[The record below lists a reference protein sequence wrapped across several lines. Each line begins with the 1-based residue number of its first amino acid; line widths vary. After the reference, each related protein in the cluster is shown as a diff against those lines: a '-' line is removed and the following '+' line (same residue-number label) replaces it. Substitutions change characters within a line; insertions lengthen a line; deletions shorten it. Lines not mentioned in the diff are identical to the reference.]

1 MATASPFV
9 RPKCQRV
16 TSVAHQI
23 CIKFASTWY
32 PKFNRSYP
40 ISLVFERIGMFLSG
54 PTRSNTF
61 QSATVES
68 YCVLLVPVF
77 VCAQFDMLPG
87 ARLTIPSVS
96 SRPLKLCMTRL
107 RLWSLNGVLR
117 IEIRNCAGVNRVQI
131 VSYCVKCPNG
141 V

>member
-1 MATASPFV
+1 
-9 RPKCQRV
+9 
-16 TSVAHQI
+16 
-23 CIKFASTWY
+23 
-32 PKFNRSYP
+32 
-40 ISLVFERIGMFLSG
+40 MFLSG

-77 VCAQFDMLPG
+77 VCAQFDTLPG

-107 RLWSLNGVLR
+107 RLWSQNGVLR
-117 IEIRNCAGVNRVQI
+117 IEIRIIRNCAGVNPVI
-131 VSYCVKCPNG
+131 LC
-141 V
+141 